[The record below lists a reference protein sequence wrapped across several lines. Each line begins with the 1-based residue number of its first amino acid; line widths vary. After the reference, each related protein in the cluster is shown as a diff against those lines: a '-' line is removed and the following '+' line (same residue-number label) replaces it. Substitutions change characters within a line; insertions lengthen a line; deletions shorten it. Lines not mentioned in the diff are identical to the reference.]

1 MPRLGADPDPAGWRA
16 GYGAGT
22 RIGGAR
28 DGCVV
33 RGTDP
38 GRRRRVR
45 TLTWVSSSTVTGP
58 DQNATEAPEFAAVRE
73 AAQRARAAAPAVRAA
88 APGAVDEALRAA
100 AARIRDGAP
109 ELLEINAADVEAAE
123 RNGMAAGL
131 LDRLRLTEERL
142 AGIATQLEVLAATP
156 EPPTEWPVRTLETGE
171 RVFERRIPVGVIG
184 AVFEARPNVTVDVAS
199 QVLKARSAAVLR
211 TGSAALRSATA
222 LVERILRPALAE
234 AGLPEGA
241 VQLVPLPGHAGA
253 EALVGLP
260 DLVPLVVVRG
270 SGEVTRKLSMLGATA
285 GTRVLA
291 HADGGGVL
299 YLDASASEADVV
311 RLVTDSTDRLGV
323 CNRLNLLLI
332 DRPVYD
338 TLLPVARAALDA
350 RGVALSEPPHT
361 HRLGHEWA
369 LDSGAEAHVTVAPV
383 DGPDEAADTAARETS
398 GLAATICASD
408 EAVAQRFIDR
418 YTGTGVFWNAT
429 SRLLDGYKLLGL
441 PETGI
446 NVDQTPGPRG
456 PVTYRDLGLRQFVV
470 LPPA

>member
-1 MPRLGADPDPAGWRA
+1 M
-16 GYGAGT
+16 
-22 RIGGAR
+22 
-28 DGCVV
+28 
-33 RGTDP
+33 TD
-38 GRRRRVR
+38 
-45 TLTWVSSSTVTGP
+45 SAQTG
-58 DQNATEAPEFAAVRE
+58 EAPEFAAVRE

-88 APGAVDEALRAA
+88 GEGAVDDALRAA
-100 AARIRDGAP
+100 VARIRDRAP
-109 ELLEINAADVEAAE
+109 ELLEINAAEVEAAG
-123 RNGMAAGL
+123 RSGMAAGL
-131 LDRLRLTEERL
+131 LDRLTLDEERL
-142 AGIATQLEVLAATP
+142 ADIAMQLEVLAATP
-156 EPPTEWPVRTLETGE
+156 EPATEWPVRTLETGE

-211 TGSAALRSATA
+211 TGAAALRTATA
-222 LVERILRPALAE
+222 LVEQVLRPALTE
-234 AGLPEGA
+234 AGLPAEA

-270 SGEVTRKLSMLGATA
+270 SGEVTRKLSVLGATA

-299 YLDASASEADVV
+299 YLDASADPAEVT
-311 RLVTDSTDRLGV
+311 RLVADSTDRLGV
-323 CNRLNLLLI
+323 CNRLNLLLV
-332 DRPVYD
+332 DRPAYD
-338 TLLPVARAALDA
+338 ALLPVVRSTLDE
-350 RGVALSEPPHT
+350 RGIGLSEPPHG

-369 LDSGAEAHVTVAPV
+369 LDSGAEAHGTVAAV
-383 DGPDEAADTAARETS
+383 DGPVDAADTAARETS
-398 GLAATICASD
+398 GLAATICAAD
-408 EAVAQRFIDR
+408 GAAADAFIDR

-446 NVDQTPGPRG
+446 NVDHTPGPRG